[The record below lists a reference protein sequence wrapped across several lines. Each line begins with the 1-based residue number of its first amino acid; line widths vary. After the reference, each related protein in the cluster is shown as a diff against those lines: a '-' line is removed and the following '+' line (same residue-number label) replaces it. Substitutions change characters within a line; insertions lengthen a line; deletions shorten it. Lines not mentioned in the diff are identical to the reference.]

1 MLLTRRRRRPFAF
14 GAARPDPAPEAGP
27 TPRAFAALAPLLLPA
42 LPARMVERGAAL
54 LLRRLARAEPRLI
67 AALAALPPTRIGIAA
82 AELPYRLVLG
92 FGGAP
97 ISLRRPAIAASGA
110 GEPPPDATMAGR
122 LGTLIAL
129 LEGRIDGDAL
139 FFARDLTVTGN
150 SAAVVALR
158 NTLDRH
164 AIDLAGTALGL
175 LGPFARPA
183 RAAGRRLDLLGAALR
198 TGFEQAHLAHH
209 AMLAA
214 AAPAPG
220 GAARDA
226 PGDAPGDTSGDSMGE
241 AATASR
247 AELRR
252 LASRLARLE
261 RRGAAPTEPPT
272 A

>member
-27 TPRAFAALAPLLLPA
+27 TPRVFAALAPLLLPA

-122 LGTLIAL
+122 LGALIAL

-209 AMLAA
+209 AKLAA
-214 AAPAPG
+214 AAPPPG
-220 GAARDA
+220 YA
-226 PGDAPGDTSGDSMGE
+226 PGDSRGDTPGDSMGE